1 MPKSCGWGGNSAARP
16 PDDLMSGEGEILKRN
31 GFGFKK
37 KFGQNF
43 LSDQNLLRAI
53 AEDAGVEK
61 TTTVLEIGAGAGALT
76 RILAGCAR
84 RVVAYEIDPDLKPV
98 LAETLRG
105 CENAEVVFRDFMRED
120 LPALEKELKEYVVVA
135 NLPYYI
141 TTPVVLRFLEEAALC
156 RGITVMVQEE
166 VAARFSAREGTPEYG
181 AITAAIA
188 LRGTCEIT
196 RKVPRTLLY
205 PRPNVDSAVVRIRF
219 TGGVAVQSEK
229 MYRAVVRAAFSSR
242 RKTLENNLMTA
253 FLWDRAAA
261 HALLEE
267 AGFPANV
274 RGETLSPAMFARL
287 ADLISARS

>member
-1 MPKSCGWGGNSAARP
+1 
-16 PDDLMSGEGEILKRN
+16 MSGEGEILKRN

-98 LAETLRG
+98 LAETLKG

-166 VAARFSAREGTPEYG
+166 VAA
-181 AITAAIA
+181 A
-188 LRGTCEIT
+188 LPPVRG
-196 RKVPRTLLY
+196 
-205 PRPNVDSAVVRIRF
+205 RPNTAPSLPRSPSAGRARSREKYHVPSSIPAPTSIRPSSAS
-219 TGGVAVQSEK
+219 VL
-229 MYRAVVRAAFSSR
+229 RAASR
-242 RKTLENNLMTA
+242 C
-253 FLWDRAAA
+253 RARRCIAPSYGRPSRA
-261 HALLEE
+261 E
-267 AGFPANV
+267 GRPS
-274 RGETLSPAMFARL
+274 RTTS
-287 ADLISARS
+287 